1 MKLVVLALSLLLS
14 QIPKHDPNGIWE
26 AATGSQFDIRLTG
39 SNLHVKLVP
48 GSNPKFLQYEVDMKN
63 QDEVNTYKGTGSFV
77 AKMES
82 GKECKF
88 ETEWQFVVVSP
99 ERIIGASTNI
109 TADKNTCEI
118 RRKDQTQLELKKTK
132 R

>member
-1 MKLVVLALSLLLS
+1 MIGNPYTCCFQWSVMSIIELANNHGKGER
-14 QIPKHDPNGIWE
+14 I
-26 AATGSQFDIRLTG
+26 
-39 SNLHVKLVP
+39 
-48 GSNPKFLQYEVDMKN
+48 KFIH
-63 QDEVNTYKGTGSFV
+63 EVNTYKGTGSFV

-88 ETEWQFVVVSP
+88 ETEWHFVVVSP

-118 RRKDQTQLELKKTK
+118 RRKDQAQLELKKTK